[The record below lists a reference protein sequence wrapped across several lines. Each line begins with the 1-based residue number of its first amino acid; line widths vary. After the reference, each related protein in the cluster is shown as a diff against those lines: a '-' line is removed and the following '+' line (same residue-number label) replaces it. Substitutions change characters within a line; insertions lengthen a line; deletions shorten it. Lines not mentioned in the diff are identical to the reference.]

1 MRKIDQLFSS
11 EVVPLAIDPKAERLC
26 DRVRRAVGGVAPERR
41 SQLDRIVITMLR
53 DALAYE
59 AKQDDQTSN

>member
-1 MRKIDQLFSS
+1 MRTIDQLPSS
-11 EVVPLAIDPKAERLC
+11 DAGSLALDPKAERLC
-26 DRVRRAVGGVAPERR
+26 DRVRRAVGGVAAPERR

-59 AKQDDQTSN
+59 AKE